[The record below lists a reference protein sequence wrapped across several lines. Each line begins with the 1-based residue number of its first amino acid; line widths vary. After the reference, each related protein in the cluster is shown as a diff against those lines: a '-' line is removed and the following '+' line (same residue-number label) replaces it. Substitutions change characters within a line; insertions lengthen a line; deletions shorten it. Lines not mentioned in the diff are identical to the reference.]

1 MSCSLAVLSICF
13 TAERGML
20 PTSDAD
26 VAVQFCAAAQ
36 SLLFYWKRKHKRTYE
51 LVWICCSRY
60 HCSVQPGSTDRSVA
74 TGHSAWL
81 VAGAA
86 SRIGALSLLAVLG
99 CVGCVHHDD
108 GLHAVAVHP
117 TAHTADHAAP
127 GAPGSPLAAPVALA
141 PPRRQR
147 SGTGLVLAAPV
158 CSRPRSPLRAV
169 PRCPAGVLLV
179 PGALQSQRG
188 GRLERLPAA
197 HPGGVWRGA
206 AAAPAGRAS
215 EPVPAHGLVRSARAR
230 ASCLR
235 LLSVMEC
242 LLSAAV
248 RE

>member
-117 TAHTADHAAP
+117 TAHTADHA
-127 GAPGSPLAAPVALA
+127 GAPSSPEERHRAGAG
-141 PPRRQR
+141 
-147 SGTGLVLAAPV
+147 GTGVQQAAQSLEDCAALPG
-158 CSRPRSPLRAV
+158 
-169 PRCPAGVLLV
+169 RCT
-179 PGALQSQRG
+179 PGSSGSTKSA
-188 GRLERLPAA
+188 
-197 HPGGVWRGA
+197 WRQA
-206 AAAPAGRAS
+206 
-215 EPVPAHGLVRSARAR
+215 
-230 ASCLR
+230 
-235 LLSVMEC
+235 
-242 LLSAAV
+242 
-248 RE
+248 